1 MASRLFL
8 LGLVA
13 AVVADEG
20 DDCSLTDRQPKR
32 VSSHKNTAT
41 VDARTDSTLSTL
53 SNVVSG
59 GLQHIFHQFT
69 RLCASSCFRPLPRAS
84 TGSLLEILPGLQ
96 HERMLYPWPRP

>member
-32 VSSHKNTAT
+32 VSSHKNTAICY
-41 VDARTDSTLSTL
+41 A
-53 SNVVSG
+53 
-59 GLQHIFHQFT
+59 
-69 RLCASSCFRPLPRAS
+69 P
-84 TGSLLEILPGLQ
+84 ILRQ
-96 HERMLYPWPRP
+96 QRCYKIKTCTNY

>member
-32 VSSHKNTAT
+32 VSSHKI
-41 VDARTDSTLSTL
+41 
-53 SNVVSG
+53 
-59 GLQHIFHQFT
+59 LQ
-69 RLCASSCFRPLPRAS
+69 P
-84 TGSLLEILPGLQ
+84 
-96 HERMLYPWPRP
+96 